1 MGWRRHS
8 GAVISLALLAS
19 VVGHF
24 ALQRQFEARFQRLI
38 AVSHADGRIGAG
50 PLLLPPLADEGLSAI
65 PRILDEQDRPRRL
78 EQILPALQIREE
90 GLTDGTPSR
99 SSRPQPVPV
108 PYEATPLQEASEP
121 ADAASEKPIVNV
133 DDNAVRR
140 VIDEELLGSSREERD
155 IWYDELKSIP
165 AGVVRDLLQVRKQ
178 LRSLPRALHKAD
190 APLTKPAPVAVRAVE
205 VSAEPASHSRRQP
218 FPDWTPTLAALEQA
232 TSLSRHNV
240 ANSITPGFK
249 RIRWQLVDAYGSD
262 GDDELGAEAAHD
274 ETTRPSRLTPIQVEG
289 CRLAA
294 PQLDLK
300 SGTMLKT
307 GRSLD
312 LAIDG
317 DGFFVVNLNERQV
330 YSRCGAIVLD
340 AQRRL
345 NLSVVDGAAMLQPP
359 VTIPDDV
366 QEIQITASGEV
377 LVLRVTG
384 ADPQSVGR
392 LQLARFAC
400 PERLRPLGT
409 TLLAATETSGAVDLG
424 EPDSSGRGAIQQG
437 CLEQSNV
444 DVESELAD
452 IERLQSLLKSLPTQ
466 TRPVTAGGAAPASR

>member
-19 VVGHF
+19 VVGHL

-38 AVSHADGRIGAG
+38 AASHADGRVGTG
-50 PLLLPPLADEGLSAI
+50 QLLLPPFADEGPSAV
-65 PRILDEQDRPRRL
+65 PRFLDERDRPRRL

-90 GLTDGTPSR
+90 GEAEFTPSKP
-99 SSRPQPVPV
+99 SRPQPVPV
-108 PYEATPLQEASEP
+108 PHEATPLASDHEP
-121 ADAASEKPIVNV
+121 ADAGSDKPSAIL

-190 APLTKPAPVAVRAVE
+190 APLAKPAPVSLRTVE
-205 VSAEPASHSRRQP
+205 VSAEPASQTRRQP

-249 RIRWQLVDAYGSD
+249 RIRWHLVDAYGPDS
-262 GDDELGAEAAHD
+262 DDEADTGAIGGDAV
-274 ETTRPSRLTPIQVEG
+274 RPSRLTPTQVEG

-294 PQLDLK
+294 PLLDLK
-300 SGTMLKT
+300 SGALLKT
-307 GRSLD
+307 GRPLD

-317 DGFFVVNLNERQV
+317 DGFFVVNLHENQI

-345 NLSVVDGAAMLQPP
+345 CLSVVDGSVVLQPP
-359 VTIPDDV
+359 VTIPDDA
-366 QEIQITASGEV
+366 QEIQITASGAV
-377 LVLRVTG
+377 LVLRVAGT
-384 ADPQSVGR
+384 DPQSVGR

-409 TLLAATETSGAVDLG
+409 TLLAATEASGAADLG
-424 EPDSSGRGAIQQG
+424 EPEASGRGAIQQG

-466 TRPVTAGGAAPASR
+466 ARPVTASGATTPSR

>member
-19 VVGHF
+19 VVGHY
-24 ALQRQFEARFQRLI
+24 ALQRQFEARFQNL
-38 AVSHADGRIGAG
+38 VADSRPFGFPKPG
-50 PLLLPPLADEGLSAI
+50 PPLMPFDEDGPSAI
-65 PRILDEQDRPRRL
+65 PRFLDERDRPHRL
-78 EQILPALQIREE
+78 EQILPALQIRDDSES
-90 GLTDGTPSR
+90 DGFPSKP
-99 SSRPQPVPV
+99 SRPQPVPD
-108 PYEATPLQEASEP
+108 PHEATPL
-121 ADAASEKPIVNV
+121 ADAHESAEGSTGKPSTLIE
-133 DDNAVRR
+133 DNAVRR

-178 LRSLPRALHKAD
+178 LRSLPRALHKPD
-190 APLTKPAPVAVRAVE
+190 APPTKSAPLALRTVE
-205 VSAEPASHSRRQP
+205 VSAEPASQTRRQP

-249 RIRWQLVDAYGSD
+249 RIRWHLVDAYGSS
-262 GDDELGAEAAHD
+262 GDDEADAEAARD
-274 ETTRPSRLTPIQVEG
+274 DATRPSRLTPVQVEG
-289 CRLAA
+289 CRLAV
-294 PQLDLK
+294 PLLVLK
-300 SGTMLKT
+300 QGPLLETA
-307 GRSLD
+307 RPLD

-317 DGFFVVNLNERQV
+317 DGFFVVSLNEKQV

-345 NLSVVDGAAMLQPP
+345 SLSVVDSSAMLQPP
-359 VTIPDDV
+359 VTIPEDAV
-366 QEIQITASGEV
+366 EIQITAKGEV
-377 LVLRVTG
+377 LVLRVAGT
-384 ADPQSVGR
+384 DPQSVGR

-400 PERLRPLGT
+400 PERLRPIGT
-409 TLLAATETSGAVDLG
+409 TLLAATESSGAADLG
-424 EPDSSGRGAIQQG
+424 EAEARGRGAIQQG

-466 TRPVTAGGAAPASR
+466 ARPVTASSAAPSSR

>member
-19 VVGHF
+19 VVGHY
-24 ALQRQFEARFQRLI
+24 ALHRQFEARFQSLV
-38 AVSHADGRIGAG
+38 ASSHFDG
-50 PLLLPPLADEGLSAI
+50 PLHPGPPLMPLDNEGPSSI
-65 PRILDEQDRPRRL
+65 PRYL
-78 EQILPALQIREE
+78 EGFDPPHSLSPILPALQIRQSGENE
-90 GLTDGTPSR
+90 GA
-99 SSRPQPVPV
+99 SSGSPRPQQVPD
-108 PYEATPLQEASEP
+108 PREATPLAEALDP
-121 ADAASEKPIVNV
+121 ADATAINASKVA

-140 VIDEELLGSSREERD
+140 VIEEELLGSSREERD

-190 APLTKPAPVAVRAVE
+190 APVSQPTRVVVRATE
-205 VSAEPASHSRRQP
+205 VSAEPASQSRRQP
-218 FPDWTPTLAALEQA
+218 FPDWTPTLTALEQA

-249 RIRWQLVDAYGSD
+249 RIRWHLVDAYGSVS
-262 GDDELGAEAAHD
+262 DDEADGEIAREEA
-274 ETTRPSRLTPIQVEG
+274 TRPSRLTPIQVEG
-289 CRLAA
+289 CRLAVPLLA
-294 PQLDLK
+294 LK
-300 SGTMLKT
+300 AGTLLKT
-307 GRSLD
+307 GRPLD

-317 DGFFVVNLNERQV
+317 DGFFVATINGKQV

-345 NLSVVDGAAMLQPP
+345 SLAVADGSAVLQPP
-359 VTIPDDV
+359 VTVPDDA
-366 QEIQITASGEV
+366 QEIQVTAKGEV

-384 ADPQSVGR
+384 ADSQSVGH
-392 LQLARFAC
+392 LQLARFAS
-400 PERLRPLGT
+400 PERLGPIGA
-409 TLLAATETSGAVDLG
+409 TLLTATEASGVADLG
-424 EPDSSGRGAIQQG
+424 EPEASGRGAIQQG

-444 DVESELAD
+444 DVETELAD

-466 TRPVTAGGAAPASR
+466 TRPVTASGAAPSSR

>member
-1 MGWRRHS
+1 MGWRHHF
-8 GAVISLALLAS
+8 GAVITLALLAS
-19 VVGHF
+19 LVGHYT
-24 ALQRQFEARFQRLI
+24 LHRQFEARFQSL
-38 AVSHADGRIGAG
+38 VADGHLRTGQ
-50 PLLLPPLADEGLSAI
+50 LLLPPLAGDGPSAI
-65 PRILDEQDRPRRL
+65 PRFLDEHDRPRRL
-78 EQILPALQIREE
+78 EQILPALQIRD
-90 GLTDGTPSR
+90 DGEADDIPSR
-99 SSRPQPVPV
+99 QSRPQPVPE
-108 PYEATPLQEASEP
+108 PQEATSLADVHEP
-121 ADAASEKPIVNV
+121 TDAAPGKRSTHV

-190 APLTKPAPVAVRAVE
+190 APVTPPARVALRAAE
-205 VSAEPASHSRRQP
+205 ISAEPASQSRRQP

-232 TSLSRHNV
+232 TSFSRHNV

-249 RIRWQLVDAYGSD
+249 RIRWHLADAYGS
-262 GDDELGAEAAHD
+262 GSDDEADAEAAHG
-274 ETTRPSRLTPIQVEG
+274 EVTRPSKLTPIQVEG
-289 CRLAA
+289 CRLAV
-294 PQLDLK
+294 PLLDLK
-300 SGTMLKT
+300 PGALLKT
-307 GRSLD
+307 GRPLD

-317 DGFFVVNLNERQV
+317 DGLFVAILNEKQV

-345 NLSVVDGAAMLQPP
+345 SLSVVDRSAVLQPP
-359 VTIPDDV
+359 VTIPDDA
-366 QEIQITASGEV
+366 QEIQITARGEV
-377 LVLRVTG
+377 LVLRVAGT
-384 ADPQSVGR
+384 DPQSVGR

-400 PERLRPLGT
+400 PERMRPVGT
-409 TLLAATETSGAVDLG
+409 TLLAATEASGAADLG
-424 EPDSSGRGAIQQG
+424 EPEASGRGAIQQG

-466 TRPVTAGGAAPASR
+466 ARPVTASSAAPSSR

>member
-19 VVGHF
+19 VVGHY
-24 ALQRQFEARFQRLI
+24 ALQRQFEARFQRL
-38 AVSHADGRIGAG
+38 AADSR
-50 PLLLPPLADEGLSAI
+50 PLGYPKPGPPLMPRDNDGPSAI
-65 PRILDEQDRPRRL
+65 PRVL
-78 EQILPALQIREE
+78 EGFGPLQRMGPILPALQIRQDGENE
-90 GLTDGTPSR
+90 GVPSQ
-99 SSRPQPVPV
+99 SSRPQPVPD
-108 PYEATPLQEASEP
+108 PHEATLLADD
-121 ADAASEKPIVNV
+121 DAASKRPPASI

-140 VIDEELLGSSREERD
+140 VIEEELLGSSREERD

-190 APLTKPAPVAVRAVE
+190 VPATPPARVALRARE
-205 VSAEPASHSRRQP
+205 VSAEPTFQSRRHP
-218 FPDWTPTLAALEQA
+218 FPDWTPTLAAVEQA
-232 TSLSRHNV
+232 LSLSRHNV

-249 RIRWQLVDAYGSD
+249 RIRWHLVDAYGSS
-262 GDDELGAEAAHD
+262 GDDEANAEAARD
-274 ETTRPSRLTPIQVEG
+274 DATRPSKLTSIQVEG
-289 CRLAA
+289 CRLAV
-294 PQLDLK
+294 PLLVLK
-300 SGTMLKT
+300 QGPLLETA
-307 GRSLD
+307 RPLD

-317 DGFFVVNLNERQV
+317 DGFFVVSSNEKQV

-345 NLSVVDGAAMLQPP
+345 SLSVVDGSAVLQPP
-359 VTIPDDV
+359 VSIPDDA
-366 QEIQITASGEV
+366 QEIQITARGEV
-377 LVLRVTG
+377 LVLRVAGT
-384 ADPQSVGR
+384 DPQSVGR

-400 PERLRPLGT
+400 PERLRTVGS
-409 TLLAATETSGAVDLG
+409 TLLAATEASGAAELG
-424 EPDSSGRGAIQQG
+424 EPEASGRGAIQQG

-466 TRPVTAGGAAPASR
+466 ARPVTAGGGAPVSR

>member
-19 VVGHF
+19 VVGHY
-24 ALQRQFEARFQRLI
+24 ALHRQFEARFQRLV
-38 AVSHADGRIGAG
+38 AGSHADGRIGAE
-50 PLLLPPLADEGLSAI
+50 PFLLPPLADVGPSAI
-65 PRILDEQDRPRRL
+65 PRFLDEGDRPRRL
-78 EQILPALQIREE
+78 DKILPALQIRDE
-90 GLTDGTPSR
+90 GEADEVPSR
-99 SSRPQPVPV
+99 LSRPQPVPV
-108 PYEATPLQEASEP
+108 PHEATPLANASEP
-121 ADAASEKPIVNV
+121 ADAESEKPSAKT

-190 APLTKPAPVAVRAVE
+190 APVTIPAPVPLRAVE
-205 VSAEPASHSRRQP
+205 VSTEPASQSRRQP
-218 FPDWTPTLAALEQA
+218 FPDWTPTAAALEQA

-249 RIRWQLVDAYGSD
+249 RIRWHLVDAYGSSSD
-262 GDDELGAEAAHD
+262 ENGDE
-274 ETTRPSRLTPIQVEG
+274 SRLSRFTAVQVEG

-294 PQLDLK
+294 PQLDLRP
-300 SGTMLKT
+300 GTLLKT

-317 DGFFVVNLNERQV
+317 DGFFVATLNDKQV

-340 AQRRL
+340 AHRRL
-345 NLSVVDGAAMLQPP
+345 SLSVVDGSAVLHPP
-359 VTIPDDV
+359 VTIPDNV
-366 QEIQITASGEV
+366 QEIQITARGEV
-377 LVLRVTG
+377 LVLRSAGV
-384 ADPQSVGR
+384 DPETVGR

-400 PERLRPLGT
+400 PERLRPIGA
-409 TLLAATETSGAVDLG
+409 TLLASTEVSGEADLV
-424 EPDSSGRGAIQQG
+424 EPEASGLGAIQQG

-444 DVESELAD
+444 DIETELAD

-466 TRPVTAGGAAPASR
+466 ARPVTASGTAPASR